1 MRKKIFIPQPV
12 AFEGESY
19 LIEMGYEIVRGSRR
33 FDKESLKKDIKDCDA
48 MLLRTIAIDEEI
60 LKAGKKLKIIARHG
74 AGYDNLDWHS
84 ANRLGIQTTY
94 SPDTTGP
101 SVAEFTISSIL
112 ALAKQIE
119 LFQKELRKGHF
130 DCKYTYKGMDVAGKT
145 LGIVGFGRIGSLTA
159 KKAAQGLNMNILTF
173 VPRPAGKS
181 VPDYVKMVDWK
192 TLFKESDFISIH
204 VPGGEK
210 NHHLIGKREFTYM
223 KKTAYLINVSR
234 GGVMDEDAFADAV
247 RNGEI
252 AGGAI
257 DVFGMEPPEVNSSLF
272 ALDHVMLTP
281 HIGSNTAECMAR
293 IALDAVE
300 DIHLV
305 LSGKQP
311 RHPIVS

>member
-1 MRKKIFIPQPV
+1 
-12 AFEGESY
+12 
-19 LIEMGYEIVRGSRR
+19 
-33 FDKESLKKDIKDCDA
+33 
-48 MLLRTIAIDEEI
+48 
-60 LKAGKKLKIIARHG
+60 
-74 AGYDNLDWHS
+74 
-84 ANRLGIQTTY
+84 
-94 SPDTTGP
+94 
-101 SVAEFTISSIL
+101 
-112 ALAKQIE
+112 
-119 LFQKELRKGHF
+119 
-130 DCKYTYKGMDVAGKT
+130 
-145 LGIVGFGRIGSLTA
+145 
-159 KKAAQGLNMNILTF
+159 
-173 VPRPAGKS
+173 
-181 VPDYVKMVDWK
+181 MVDWK

-293 IALDAVE
+293 IALDAAE